1 MVGNIGPRNKTRTNK
16 YLKNNKLDL
25 SYQSERKPHYFLS
38 DGTLYNSVN
47 WTTVEKPQVFFHC
60 KTFIFL
66 FKDSL

>member
-1 MVGNIGPRNKTRTNK
+1 MFKKIINWI
-16 YLKNNKLDL
+16 YLINCT
-25 SYQSERKPHYFLS
+25 ERKPHYFLS